1 MGHGRQVKDIKRAL
15 VGDGGDLWPGEQEH
29 FPPGEEQTPPFSQ
42 GGSQTTDQM
51 IMIIR
56 MKMRMGR
63 YKCGNDS
70 DQDNDPGG
78 SIKMI
83 RMIRIRMIR
92 IRMIRIRMIRIQGYI
107 NRCILLSGI

>member
-51 IMIIR
+51 RMIIR

-92 IRMIRIRMIRIQGYI
+92 IRMIRIQGYI